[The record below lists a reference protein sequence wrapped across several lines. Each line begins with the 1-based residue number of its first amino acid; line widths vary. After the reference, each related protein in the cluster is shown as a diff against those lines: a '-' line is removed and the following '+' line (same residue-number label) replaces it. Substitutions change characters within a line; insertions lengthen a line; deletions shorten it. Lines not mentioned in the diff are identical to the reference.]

1 MKVFHLIT
9 SALLLFSCSY
19 NVKQEKENYTNLSFL
34 DSSDTLLL
42 SFRNEK
48 CGEWG
53 GDTRRIVVY
62 KEYDKGK
69 NTIFLDISEYK
80 MDCDSIEKYIDNPLE
95 KSFEKNRVKIDTQ
108 KLSLISE
115 AIEELIKIQMNF
127 DAEKDISNS
136 GSFSGIRTSNKKLH
150 IQIYPSPEWLKFE
163 LLFETIKKEKH

>member
-1 MKVFHLIT
+1 MKFFSLIT
-9 SALLLFSCSY
+9 CVFLLISCSQK
-19 NVKQEKENYTNLSFL
+19 VKQEKENYTNLSFI

-53 GDTRRIVVY
+53 GDTRNIVVY

-80 MDCDSIEKYIDNPLE
+80 MDCDSIEKYIDKPLE
-95 KSFEKNRVKIDTQ
+95 KSFEKNRVKIDMQ
-108 KLSLISE
+108 KLNLISD

-127 DAEKDISNS
+127 DAEKGISNS
-136 GSFSGIRTSNKKLH
+136 GCFSGLRTSNKKLH
-150 IQIYPSPEWLKFE
+150 IQIYPSPKWLKFE
-163 LLFETIKKEKH
+163 KLFKTIRNEK